1 MEDIGYLTIAVLTS
15 IGLFHAFDALTEVYI
30 KFKTRKE
37 VKRLKEEK
45 EAKGVTYNFLD
56 KKYVMVVTSAN
67 DLYNDE
73 RGNLGFLAS
82 KPWEGGFDSICVGNN
97 ADEIKHL
104 NSAGF
109 FYHLYEN
116 RNGERIGYGV
126 LSYNALKNNI
136 EEYEKRLKVI
146 LTFKHKSGFT
156 AKMLF
161 DSCDFECEASE
172 LYKYTLTD
180 VDIVRAKEKVK
191 KWMKSE
197 IVDECEIIGIEL
209 ADKE

>member
-1 MEDIGYLTIAVLTS
+1 M
-15 IGLFHAFDALTEVYI
+15 
-30 KFKTRKE
+30 
-37 VKRLKEEK
+37 
-45 EAKGVTYNFLD
+45 
-56 KKYVMVVTSAN
+56 
-67 DLYNDE
+67 
-73 RGNLGFLAS
+73 
-82 KPWEGGFDSICVGNN
+82 
-97 ADEIKHL
+97 
-104 NSAGF
+104 
-109 FYHLYEN
+109 
-116 RNGERIGYGV
+116 